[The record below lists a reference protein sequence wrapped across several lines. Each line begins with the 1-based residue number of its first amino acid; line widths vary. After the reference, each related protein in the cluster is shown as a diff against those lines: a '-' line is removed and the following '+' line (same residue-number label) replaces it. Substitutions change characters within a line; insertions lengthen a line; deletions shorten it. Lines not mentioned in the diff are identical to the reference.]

1 MIMKIIKISFFLFSL
16 SILASSCKKE
26 AAVGS
31 VDNIP
36 GLGGDTWA
44 SGPIDKWILD
54 TLTVPYNISVKY
66 KWDQFEISN
75 FLDKTLVPPKE
86 EQILPVM
93 KAIKKVWINTYIA
106 EGGDLF
112 FKKISPKFMV
122 LVGSPIYIRGAIV
135 EGFAEGGRKIV
146 LSNINNFRIKGMP
159 GYSAADNEVVL
170 RMFHVIHHE
179 YAHILDQNIKVP
191 IDFSASSASSY
202 TSDWLNILDQD
213 AVNDGF
219 ITPYAQSGKEE
230 DWAEMVSLLLVNGK
244 PWFDNLVNSIN
255 YTGTTANGTT
265 AEKARARLRQKE
277 AIVNS
282 YFKQAWNINFYS
294 LQLRTK
300 AEITALLF

>member
-1 MIMKIIKISFFLFSL
+1 MKIIKIAFFLFSL
-16 SILASSCKKE
+16 TILASSCKKE

-31 VDNIP
+31 VENIQ

-44 SGPIDKWILD
+44 SGPLDKWILD

-66 KWDQFEISN
+66 KWDQFEINN

-86 EQILPVM
+86 EQIIPVM
-93 KAIKKVWINTYIA
+93 RAIRKVWINTYIA
-106 EGGDLF
+106 EGGEQF
-112 FKKISPKFMV
+112 FKTVSPKFMV
-122 LVGSPIYIRGAIV
+122 LVGSPIYVRGAIV
-135 EGFAEGGRKIV
+135 EGFAEGGRKVV

-159 GYSAADNEVVL
+159 GYSSADNDVVL

-179 YAHILDQNIKVP
+179 FAHILDQTIKVP

-202 TSDWLNILDQD
+202 TSDWLNVFDQD
-213 AVNDGF
+213 ALNDGF
-219 ITPYAQSGKEE
+219 ITPYAQSQKGE

-255 YTGTTANGTT
+255 YTGTTPNGTT

-277 AIVNS
+277 AVVIN

-294 LQLRTK
+294 LQLRTR
-300 AEITALLF
+300 AEINALLF